1 MADWAVDL
9 LQYGLIGWFGVLL
22 GVICLRMLQG
32 RMRLSGM
39 LADHVGGGID
49 VERVQAMAVFC
60 FVVSAYLL
68 EGLHMLENMP
78 PPPPEG
84 QRLSMPDI
92 SESLLVLL
100 TGSNGVYL
108 AGKIAGHRQ
117 ERTP

>member
-9 LQYGLIGWFGVLL
+9 LQYGLIAWFGVLL

-49 VERVQAMAVFC
+49 VERVQAMAVFG
-60 FVVSAYLL
+60 FVVGAYLL
-68 EGLHMLENMP
+68 EGVTLLEQP
-78 PPPPEG
+78 GKPV
-84 QRLSMPDI
+84 SMPDI
-92 SESLLVLL
+92 SETLLVLL